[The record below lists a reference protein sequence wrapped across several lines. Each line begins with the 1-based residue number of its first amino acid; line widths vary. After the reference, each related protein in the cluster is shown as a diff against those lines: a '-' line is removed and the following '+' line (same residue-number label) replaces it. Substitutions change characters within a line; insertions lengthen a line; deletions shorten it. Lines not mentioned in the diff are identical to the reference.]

1 MEWTLSE
8 TRKTEYQQALSQAK
22 ELEANIGASTYRLYK
37 FNKMREEIENLL
49 KKLRFNGYVRNEMR
63 TPKNRKGRLSVVFP
77 LFNVRKFM
85 ETYFT
90 SNATN
95 EIASSH
101 SPSEISFDSLGL

>member
-1 MEWTLSE
+1 MLAT
-8 TRKTEYQQALSQAK
+8 KTNENYAEINELYSFYEK
-22 ELEANIGASTYRLYK
+22 EAGRHNSKAVGFRQ
-37 FNKMREEIENLL
+37 FENLI
-49 KKLRFNGYVRNEMR
+49 KKLRFNGYVINEMR

-77 LFNVRKFM
+77 LFNVKKFM

-95 EIASSH
+95 EIASPH